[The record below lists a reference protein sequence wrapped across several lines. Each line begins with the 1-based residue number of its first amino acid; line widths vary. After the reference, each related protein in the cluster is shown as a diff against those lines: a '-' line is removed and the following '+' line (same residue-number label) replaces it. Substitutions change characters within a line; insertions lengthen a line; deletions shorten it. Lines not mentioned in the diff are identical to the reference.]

1 MLEIIITAIIVFF
14 AGFIIIKSLKNS
26 SKGKCN
32 SGCNGCKSKNIC
44 TDKNDIKHVE

>member
-1 MLEIIITAIIVFF
+1 MLEIIITAIIVF

-44 TDKNDIKHVE
+44 SEKMILSM